1 MSDTETTTPRPTA
14 KPELRAAQRWN
25 IVWVVPI
32 LALLIG
38 SWMIYR
44 NVTSRGPVARVTFV
58 TADGIGAGKT
68 EVRCRSVRVG
78 FVKKVSLSD
87 DLQFVR
93 VHLEFEPETQHLLRK
108 GTRFWVVRPRVS
120 ATDISGLGT
129 LITGSYIELDPGQ
142 QVGEKVQDYKGLET
156 PPATNSNIPGRRL
169 VLTAEEAGSLSIGS
183 PIYHRGFEVGRIE
196 NRILDLKQQ
205 RVTYDAFIQEEF
217 GGLVTENTRFW
228 NTSGI
233 DFSAG
238 ADGFKVR
245 TPSFQAMMSGGTT
258 FGVPE
263 GIPPGNPVADNTVFK
278 LYSDEDDADRSIF
291 NPTQKFVLLFDQ
303 SVRGLSKGAPVEF
316 RGISVGRVAD
326 ISLDYLQHPDDSR
339 VPVLVEI
346 DPSLLR
352 RESADQ
358 LGKSDEEFLV
368 DAVKFGLRA
377 SLKTGSLLTGSLY
390 IDLNYYKELPPAEIT
405 KFGNFSLLPTI
416 PGGLAGLETKIT
428 AILEKVDALPIEETM
443 RKFGSAADEAAI
455 TLAESRKALD
465 EIQQTAAALRKT
477 VDSPAFTSLPADV
490 RDGLAALEK
499 SVTSVGPDGAVQGD
513 LLRTLDELRAALR
526 SIKSLTTGINEKPN
540 SLLFGRDS
548 SGNQIPKAPKS
559 NR

>member
-38 SWMIYR
+38 GWMIYR

-142 QVGEKVQDYKGLET
+142 QPGEKVQDYKGLET

-169 VLTAEEAGSLSIGS
+169 VLTAEEAGSLAIGS

-263 GIPPGNPVADNTVFK
+263 GILPGNPVADNTVFK

-291 NPTQKFVLLFDQ
+291 NPSQKFVLLFDQ
-303 SVRGLSKGAPVEF
+303 SVRGLSKGAPAEF
-316 RGISVGRVAD
+316 RGIPVGRVAD

-428 AILEKVDALPIEETM
+428 AILEKIDALPIDETM